1 MRTNI
6 RFGVFMRLR
15 RIVPAF
21 LIIAAVVGTAT
32 GALAINRF
40 PVNLKAFT
48 KNAGISHERTKIDYS
63 RFPDYDGQAFIYIN
77 DDVPELDKED
87 GSKEFQIYMNLDI
100 LGRCTETYVN
110 VSPDTM
116 PVEPRGSIGMV
127 KPSGWHLVKYEG
139 IDGDYLFNRCH
150 LIGYQL
156 TGENANERNLIT
168 GTRYMNTEGML
179 PFENKVADYVKNT
192 GHHVLYKVI
201 PVFEGNDLVAKGVWM
216 QAMSVED
223 DNLAFNVFC
232 YNVQPGIEIDY
243 RTGESRKIAG

>member
-1 MRTNI
+1 MKLKKI
-6 RFGVFMRLR
+6 L
-15 RIVPAF
+15 PAF
-21 LIIAAVVGTAT
+21 LITAAVVGTAT
-32 GALAINRF
+32 GALAIDRF

-48 KNAGISHERTKIDYS
+48 KNTVISHERTEIDYS
-63 RFPDYDGQAFIYIN
+63 RFPDYDGQTFIYIN

-116 PVEPRGSIGMV
+116 PEEPRGSIGMV

-139 IDGDYLFNRCH
+139 IDGNYLFNRCH

-156 TGENANERNLIT
+156 TGENANKNNLIT
-168 GTRYMNTEGML
+168 GTRYLNTEVML

-216 QAMSVED
+216 QALSVED
-223 DNLAFNVFC
+223 DDLAFNVFC
-232 YNVQPGIEIDY
+232 YNIQPGIEIDY
-243 RTGESRKIAG
+243 STGESRSTQET